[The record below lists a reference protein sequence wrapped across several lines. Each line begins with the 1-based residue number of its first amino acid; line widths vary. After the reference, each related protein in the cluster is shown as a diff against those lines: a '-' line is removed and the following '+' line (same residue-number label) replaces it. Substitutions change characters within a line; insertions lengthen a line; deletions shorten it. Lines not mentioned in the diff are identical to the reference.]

1 MTKVMYEFK
10 AEKRKE
16 LSDILK
22 NVKKFGGE
30 EILAKDDY
38 PSSYCLEEVYF
49 IKSCAVLIS
58 HNLSDNEGPSYYLY
72 MTVYGKP
79 PDEVAEWLKKLKSE
93 DISNKVKD

>member
-1 MTKVMYEFK
+1 MTKMYKFK
-10 AEKRKE
+10 TEKRKE
-16 LSDILK
+16 LSDILE

-49 IKSCAVLIS
+49 IKTCAILTA
-58 HNLSDNEGPSYYLY
+58 HNLSDGSPPFYFLY

-79 PDEVAEWLKKLKSE
+79 PDEVAEWLKKLKPE
-93 DISNKVKD
+93 DVSNKIKD